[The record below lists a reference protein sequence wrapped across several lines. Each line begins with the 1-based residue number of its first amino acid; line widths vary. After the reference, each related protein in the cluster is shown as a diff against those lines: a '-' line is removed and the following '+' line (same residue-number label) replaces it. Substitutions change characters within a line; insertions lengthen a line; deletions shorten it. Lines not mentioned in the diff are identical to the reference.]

1 MLWVK
6 MLRVKNRLLSGD
18 GQPAAEFPR
27 HRILKN
33 IGQRRKTEIMK
44 AVITVIGRD
53 KIGIIYQVTSVL
65 AEYDVN
71 SIDINQTIMHDVF
84 TMMMIVDTTKT
95 PVSFEEL
102 QKKLEEKGK
111 EMGMSIRIQHE
122 GIFNAMSEI

>member
-1 MLWVK
+1 
-6 MLRVKNRLLSGD
+6 
-18 GQPAAEFPR
+18 
-27 HRILKN
+27 
-33 IGQRRKTEIMK
+33 MK
-44 AVITVIGRD
+44 AVITVIGQD

-71 SIDINQTIMHDVF
+71 ILDINQTIMQDVF
-84 TMMMIVDTTKT
+84 TMMMVVDTKKT

-122 GIFNAMSEI
+122 GIFRAMSEI

>member
-1 MLWVK
+1 
-6 MLRVKNRLLSGD
+6 
-18 GQPAAEFPR
+18 
-27 HRILKN
+27 
-33 IGQRRKTEIMK
+33 MK
-44 AVITVIGRD
+44 AVITVIGQD

-71 SIDINQTIMHDVF
+71 ILDINQTIMQDVF

-102 QKKLEEKGK
+102 QKKLEEKGR